1 MHKGASKA
9 AKQAT
14 KGKSK
19 IMIQEFK
26 KGQERGNGKERRITF
41 AELQYFYFYSLFLI
55 FIVWDQLQMPG
66 RSRTRA

>member
-26 KGQERGNGKERRITF
+26 KSKERRNGKGRRITL
-41 AELQYFYFYSLFLI
+41 AELQYMYSYFYSLFLI

-66 RSRTRA
+66 R